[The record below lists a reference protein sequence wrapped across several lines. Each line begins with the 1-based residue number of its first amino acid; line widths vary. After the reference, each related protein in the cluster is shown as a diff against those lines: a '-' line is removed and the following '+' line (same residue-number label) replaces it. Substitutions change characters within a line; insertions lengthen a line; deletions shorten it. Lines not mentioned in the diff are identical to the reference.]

1 MTAVAAPVGEARL
14 PESLV
19 ARPGGHGHPGAL
31 LVLEGIDGSGRSTHA
46 RLLEDFLR
54 YRGRAVTRTSLA
66 TSELA
71 GEPIRRA
78 KRDRRAGPV
87 ETTLLYA
94 ADIAERN
101 EQQIVPALRAGLVVL
116 ADRYVYTPMA
126 RAEARGLDGDW
137 LRRLFG
143 FAVAP
148 DGVLFLDADA
158 ATTIARREARPLD
171 PYEGGFDLHLS
182 PDAREGYRLFQDR
195 LYECFLGY
203 AGAFG
208 FVRVTATG
216 SIAQVQRRLEKAAL
230 AILEAR
236 VSR

>member
-1 MTAVAAPVGEARL
+1 MTAAAEP
-14 PESLV
+14 LV
-19 ARPGGHGHPGAL
+19 ARPGAHGHPGAL

-66 TSELA
+66 TSGLA

-101 EQQIVPALRAGLVVL
+101 EQQIIPALRAGLVIL

-126 RAEARGLDGDW
+126 RAEARGLDREW
-137 LRRLFG
+137 LRALFG
-143 FAVAP
+143 FAIAP

-171 PYEGGFDLHLS
+171 PYEGGFDLNLS
-182 PDAREGYRLFQDR
+182 SDALEGYRLFQAR
-195 LYECFLGY
+195 LYACFLGY
-203 AGAFG
+203 AEAFG
-208 FVRVTATG
+208 FARVPATG
-216 SIAQVQRRLEKAAL
+216 SIAQVQRRLERAAL
-230 AILEAR
+230 AILDAR
-236 VSR
+236 APR